1 MEPAFSRTTIA
12 WPLAGVGAMPP
23 EPDDPVFAI
32 PRGALQPG
40 MRDAGER
47 IYIADTKAELSTK
60 PSEPL
65 HAAQGRTLESSAKW
79 KIAITCSLLLHAAVA
94 WAFLSGFFDNDILIE
109 GSDQAGVLLL
119 GNAPQ
124 DQASTGAP
132 ANEPD
137 TLQVTLVPM
146 VQPKPV
152 DSIEALPVEV
162 AETAQPV
169 EDVAT
174 EAPVTEAVAPVSETP
189 SEPAP
194 AETLT
199 PTPADPKPEVLSADS
214 VSPDEDNTVQPPVA
228 EPPTKA
234 EDVPAAKPAPAS
246 ETIAPEPQPV
256 EKPKPAEKPKPVDKK
271 AEPKEPPTK
280 GVKAKPAKTAGTHR
294 EKAEKAKSAE
304 KKKTETGKTRSG
316 SHGENQADSKRGVAD
331 GKASG
336 KNTAAG
342 KSGRSAAGNAAVSN
356 YPGKVA
362 AKLRRAMRSLSRSTI
377 SKARRDV
384 RVSFTVNASGGLS
397 GVGIASSSGSP
408 DLDQAALAI
417 VRRAAPFPPIP
428 PDAGRSSWSFTLP
441 LGVK

>member
-1 MEPAFSRTTIA
+1 
-12 WPLAGVGAMPP
+12 MPP

-47 IYIADTKAELSTK
+47 IYIADTKADLSTK

-65 HAAQGRTLESSAKW
+65 HAAQGRTVESSAKW
-79 KIAITCSLLLHAAVA
+79 KIAIACSLLLHAAVA

-124 DQASTGAP
+124 DQASTSAP

-162 AETAQPV
+162 AETVQPV
-169 EDVAT
+169 EDVAAEVPVAET
-174 EAPVTEAVAPVSETP
+174 VAAVEEAPAAAV
-189 SEPAP
+189 P
-194 AETLT
+194 AETIEPM
-199 PTPADPKPEVLSADS
+199 PTDPRPQILSAET
-214 VSPDEDNTVQPPVA
+214 VSPLEDNVVQPPGAEQPVKAEVSQAA
-228 EPPTKA
+228 EPAQT
-234 EDVPAAKPAPAS
+234 D
-246 ETIAPEPQPV
+246 ETIAPEPEPKLVEKAPTKPV
-256 EKPKPAEKPKPVDKK
+256 EKPKRVEKR